1 MPVYT
6 FSCACGWRGDLRTSF
21 DASNV
26 CCPSC
31 AATTHKESVYRIQ
44 FGGFASTPVG
54 EKDYAREWK
63 NAEEA
68 GAELEYKHER
78 LKDATQIADLAPPP
92 LYQIAKAKAKQRL
105 S

>member
-1 MPVYT
+1 MYT
-6 FSCACGWRGDLRTSF
+6 FTCPECGNKWDQRVAF
-21 DASNV
+21 DTRNHP
-26 CCPSC
+26 CPNC
-31 AATTHKESVYRIQ
+31 PWLGYRESVYRIQ